1 MTIKEIAMNWIENAD
16 TTPDIIDIETAEQY
30 ISWMDPEQ
38 IPEDMT
44 PEAFMNAW
52 NDIIRV

>member
-16 TTPDIIDIETAEQY
+16 TTPDIIDIEMAEQY

-52 NDIIRV
+52 NDIIRT